1 MGRDKMLIFSKYVIY
16 FIIYSII
23 GWLME
28 VVLTI
33 IEDKKFV
40 NRGFLIGPICP
51 IYGWGVL
58 LIVFLIDGNKSD
70 ILSVFLKS
78 IMICSVLEYFTS
90 YVMEKLFNA
99 RWWDYSNRKYNI
111 NGRICLETMIPF
123 GVLGSAVVLYVHP
136 FIVSTIDKL
145 NNSFIIVIG
154 IVLFVLYVLD
164 NLISFN
170 VMHKIKGEIVKY
182 SLDNT
187 EEIRKKVFTFLS
199 NSTYLFKHIMNA
211 FPTFII
217 KDKKSGKE

>member
-1 MGRDKMLIFSKYVIY
+1 MGRDKMLVFSKYVIY

-28 VVLTI
+28 VCLTI
-33 IEDKKFV
+33 AEDKKFV

-58 LIVFLIDGNKSD
+58 LIVFLIDGNKAD
-70 ILSVFLKS
+70 ILGVFLKS

-90 YVMEKLFNA
+90 YAMEKLFNA

-123 GVLGSAVVLYVHP
+123 GILGSAVVLYVHP

-145 NNSFIIVIG
+145 NNSFIIVLG
-154 IVLFVLYVLD
+154 IILFIIYLLD

-170 VMHKIKGEIVKY
+170 VMNKIKGEIVKY

-187 EEIRKKVFTFLS
+187 EEIRKKVFSFLS
-199 NSTYLFKHIMNA
+199 DSTYLFKHIMHA
-211 FPTFII
+211 FPKFVI
-217 KDKKSGKE
+217 KNKKSGR

>member
-1 MGRDKMLIFSKYVIY
+1 MGRDKMLVFSKYVIY

-28 VVLTI
+28 VCLTI
-33 IEDKKFV
+33 AEDKKFV
-40 NRGFLIGPICP
+40 NRGFLIGPVCP

-58 LIVFLIDGNKSD
+58 LIVFLIDGNKAD
-70 ILSVFLKS
+70 ILGVFLKS

-90 YVMEKLFNA
+90 YAMEKLFNA
-99 RWWDYSNRKYNI
+99 RWWDYSNKKYNI

-123 GVLGSAVVLYVHP
+123 GILGSAVVLYVHP

-145 NNSFIIVIG
+145 NNSFIIVLG
-154 IVLFVLYVLD
+154 IVLFIIYLLD

-170 VMHKIKGEIVKY
+170 VMNKIKGEIVKY

-187 EEIRKKVFTFLS
+187 EEIRKKVFSFLS
-199 NSTYLFKHIMNA
+199 DSTYLFKHIMNA
-211 FPTFII
+211 FPKFVV
-217 KDKKSGKE
+217 KNKKSGR